1 MLSAPDAE
9 LVRRDPAIPGLSLL
23 LDPDAFVTKLRARMS
38 LATSIDRASISYI
51 RYKPGTN
58 CLVAYRFEVA
68 GTELGAHAIAYCSSL
83 ADKLNKFLER
93 KLIAG
98 PLGPGGVL
106 LADCATAVFF
116 APNDGRLKSLRRLAD
131 PHKREV
137 LLRAIFPNEPVLRD
151 ASIQSLRYK
160 PLRRYVAKL
169 CTAEGVEAA
178 LKIYTKQD
186 FPTARANAN
195 ALDVWREPRVA
206 RLFGQS
212 ERFQALAFAWLPG
225 RPLSEIVAALEP
237 RDEILTRVGEVMAQ
251 LHMQDPAGLAAS
263 TREAEAAAL
272 TDVASG
278 IADVCPLLSG
288 RAADLARKLA
298 ARTVAAP
305 VMEHPVHGD
314 CYAQQIIVA
323 DGDIGML
330 DFDRACRGDPA
341 TDLGNFLAH
350 LERDVLEHR
359 LGEERAER
367 VKATLL
373 EGYERA
379 ASHGV
384 PAHTTLYTAAGLLK
398 LASEPFR
405 RHANDWPA
413 RIETIVARAEAIAA
427 TLGTSR
433 VHPISH
439 RSSPKTSGAACGAAI
454 AIDPRMPFL
463 SAALDPAEAQ
473 RQFQAYLPRVTDG
486 RGHLRVHATRLMRHK
501 LARRCLIEYD
511 IEIIR
516 PDTLPERLT
525 LVGKGRAKGLDK
537 SAYKLLAS
545 LWSAGFDYA
554 AEDGV
559 AVPEPIALVPPFHMW
574 LQRKVPGTVA
584 TALLPQPCGV
594 VLAER
599 IALAAHKLHRRNVPT
614 QRQHTTT
621 DELRILRD
629 RLARVTEMKP
639 AWAARLTWVMN
650 ACERLGA
657 TVSRTMPC
665 GIHRDFYPDQIIVD
679 GARLYLL
686 DLDLYCQGDPS
697 LDIGNFLGHLTEQAL
712 RTLGDPD
719 ALAEQE
725 AALEARF
732 LTLCGGASRFSIQT
746 YKTLTLARHI
756 FISTQ
761 VPERRALTES
771 LLELCEQR
779 LSSAAHRRIR
789 AMPVGPV
796 AGQTS

>member
-23 LDPDAFVTKLRARMS
+23 LDPDAFVTKLRAR
-38 LATSIDRASISYI
+38 LPEATSIDRASISYI

-68 GTELGAHAIAYCSSL
+68 GTELDAHAIAYCASL
-83 ADKLNKFLER
+83 KDKLHKFLER

-98 PLGPGGVL
+98 PLGPGGML
-106 LADCATAVFF
+106 LDDCATAVFF
-116 APNDGRLKSLRRLAD
+116 SPNDGRLKSLRRLAD
-131 PHKREV
+131 LREREV
-137 LLRAIFPNEPVLRD
+137 LLRALFPDQPALRD
-151 ASIQSLRYK
+151 ASIHNLRYK

-169 CTAEGVEAA
+169 CTADGVAAAA
-178 LKIYTKQD
+178 LKIYAKQD
-186 FPTARANAN
+186 FPAAQANAK
-195 ALDVWREPRVA
+195 ALDVWREPRVV
-206 RLFGQS
+206 RLLGQS
-212 ERFQALAFAWLPG
+212 QRFQALAFAWLPG
-225 RPLSEIVAALEP
+225 HPLSEIVAGLEP
-237 RDEILTRVGEVMAQ
+237 RDEILIRVGEVMAT
-251 LHMQDPAGLAAS
+251 LHMQDPAGLAS
-263 TREAEAAAL
+263 LTREAEAAAL
-272 TDVASG
+272 TGVGSG

-288 RAADLARKLA
+288 RAVDLARKLA
-298 ARTVAAP
+298 AWTVAAP

-323 DGDIGML
+323 DRDIGML

-341 TDLGNFLAH
+341 TDLGNFFAH

-359 LGEERAER
+359 LSEERAER

-373 EGYERA
+373 EGYQRA

-427 TLGTSR
+427 TLDTSR

-439 RSSPKTSGAACGAAI
+439 RSGPKTSGAACGAAI

-473 RQFQAYLPRVTDG
+473 RQFQAYLPQVTKG
-486 RGHLRVHATRLMRHK
+486 RGHLQVHATRLMRHK

-516 PDTLPERLT
+516 PDTLPEGLT
-525 LVGKGRAKGLDK
+525 LVGKARAKSLDR

-545 LWSAGFDYA
+545 LWSAGFDHA
-554 AEDGV
+554 ADDGV
-559 AVPEPIALVPPFHMW
+559 AVPEPIVLVPPFQMW
-574 LQRKVPGTVA
+574 LQRKVPGAVA

-599 IALAAHKLHRRNVPT
+599 IAVAAHKLHRCNVPT
-614 QRQHTTT
+614 QRPHTIR

-629 RLARVTEMKP
+629 RLARVAEVNP
-639 AWAARLTWVMN
+639 AWTPRLTRIMST
-650 ACERLGA
+650 CERLGA
-657 TVSRTMPC
+657 AVVPTTPC

-679 GARLYLL
+679 DARLYLL
-686 DLDLYCQGDPS
+686 DLDLYCRGDPS

-712 RTLGDPD
+712 RTLGGPD
-719 ALAEQE
+719 ALAHQE
-725 AALEARF
+725 TALEDRF
-732 LTLCGGASRFSIQT
+732 LKLSGGASQRSVQT

-761 VPERRALTES
+761 IPDRRALTEP

-779 LSSAAHRRIR
+779 LSSGAHRRMPAIR
-789 AMPVGPV
+789 VGQ
-796 AGQTS
+796 AS